1 MFGVLRWR
9 CLLLALCRAA
19 RHRGWPRAIGLL
31 AWAVYLGVAP
41 TAISFSTWAY
51 ALARSPAGRLGA
63 TTYLISALA
72 VAMSWLV
79 LELTGKAT
87 AGSALGLMIALQFL
101 PMLLFGMWG
110 GVIAD
115 RLDKRRTLI
124 WTQRRCVSP
133 ASRWRGESVCH
144 AAEPLPNV

>member
-1 MFGVLRWR
+1 VFGVLRWR

-63 TTYLISALA
+63 TTYLIPALA
-72 VAMSWLV
+72 VAMSWLLLTRSLAGPR
-79 LELTGKAT
+79 LEAAPLCL
-87 AGSALGLMIALQFL
+87 AGVAVARGVSL
-101 PMLLFGMWG
+101 PCRG
-110 GVIAD
+110 APPE
-115 RLDKRRTLI
+115 RLI
-124 WTQRRCVSP
+124 VAQ
-133 ASRWRGESVCH
+133 
-144 AAEPLPNV
+144 